1 MIGVFM
7 RLVVL
12 VLFAY
17 GSFASAAEPSLSIP
31 AFTAYIQPDPNGL
44 KVSEKS
50 GVDGWS
56 DAKQQIAWHGRFANA
71 GALTATVSVVL
82 PAGQTSTLR
91 LDVDGQTKPIQVT
104 GAGDVPVK
112 IIVDG
117 FTLRAA
123 GWHHLVLTGMAKSGT
138 TFGRVTTLDLAGPAT
153 VGAHFNL
160 KSRRN
165 CASVHL
171 GYPLP
176 KDAGVTAFYNEVTVR
191 TDPLWSYYMACGF
204 SRGYFGIQVNSPTER
219 RVIFSVWDSGNE
231 AVDRAKVA
239 EIDRVKLLGKG
250 DGVVASDF
258 GNEGTGGHSHLVY
271 PWVVGNTYR
280 FLVTAKPEG
289 TTTTYTGWF
298 FFPERKAWG
307 MIASFRA
314 PKDGKPLHGLYSFN
328 ECFNGQNGDQRRL
341 AEFGNQW
348 VLNNGAWQELTTAR
362 FTHDV
367 TGGKDRIDY
376 ESGVTDG
383 RRFFLSNG
391 GWLGSTI
398 TTGTTFSRP
407 ALGQQPNGFP
417 ALPGNNR

>member
-1 MIGVFM
+1 M
-7 RLVVL
+7 RSLIAPMLVVS
-12 VLFAY
+12 A
-17 GSFASAAEPSLSIP
+17 SFALAGETSLSIP
-31 AFTAYIQPDPNGL
+31 ACTAYIQPDPNGL

-56 DAKQQIAWHGRFANA
+56 DAKQQIAWHGNFANA
-71 GALTATVSVVL
+71 GALTAVLSVAL

-104 GAGDVPVK
+104 GAGDEPAR
-112 IIVDG
+112 ITIDG
-117 FTLRAA
+117 ITLHTA
-123 GWHHLVLTGMAKSGT
+123 GWHHLVLTGVAKSGS
-138 TFGRVTTLDLAGPAT
+138 TFGRVTALDLAGPAT

-160 KSRRN
+160 KPRRN

-176 KDAGVTAFYNEVTVR
+176 KDSSVTAFYNEVTVR

-219 RVIFSVWDSGNE
+219 RVIFSIWDSGNE

-239 EIDRVKLLGKG
+239 DIDRVKLLSKG

-271 PWVVGNTYR
+271 PWVVGTTYR

-289 TTTTYTGWF
+289 PTTTYTGWF

-307 MIASFRA
+307 QIASFRA
-314 PKDGKPLHGLYSFN
+314 PKDGKHLNGLYSFN

-341 AEFGNQW
+341 SEFGNQW
-348 VLNNGAWQELTTAR
+348 VQNNGAWQELTTAR
-362 FTHDV
+362 FTHDT

-376 ESGVTDG
+376 ESGVVDG

-391 GWLGSTI
+391 GWLGGTI

-407 ALGQQPNGFP
+407 ALGQQP
-417 ALPGNNR
+417 ADLPPL